1 LIIGLVRHGETDW
14 NATGRIQGQTDIPL
28 NEAGIRQARALADR
42 LKSED
47 RIWDAVVSSDLKRAR
62 ETARVLADALGVPLL
77 PPDPRIR
84 ERSFGLAEGTTEEER
99 LRRWGADWRSL
110 DVGQESDE
118 DVRKRGLAFLADW
131 QAARP
136 DIRLLVVSHG
146 SIIAVMLQSLFSG
159 LEDRR
164 IGNMSLSILET
175 DGAEWRISLH
185 NCSKHLDTLEARS

>member
-1 LIIGLVRHGETDW
+1 MIIGLVRHGETDW
-14 NATGRIQGQTDIPL
+14 NAAGRIQGQTDIPL
-28 NEAGIRQARALADR
+28 NEAGIRQARALAAR
-42 LKSED
+42 LKAED
-47 RIWDAVVSSDLKRAR
+47 PDWDAVVSSDLKRAR
-62 ETARVLADALGVPLL
+62 ETARILADALGAPLL

-99 LRRWGADWRSL
+99 IRRWGADWRSR

-146 SIIAVMLQSLFSG
+146 SIIAVLLNALISG

-164 IGNMSLSILET
+164 IGNMSLSVLES
-175 DGAEWRISLH
+175 DGAEWRIRLH